1 MAIYCDS
8 GKTMAVMASKEPN
21 GNPFLMTF
29 CVRQTNE
36 KTLPKIDFSKEMS
49 QQKSCV
55 IVPF

>member
-49 QQKSCV
+49 QQKS
-55 IVPF
+55 